1 MEAKVKAKRKVVAE
15 PAADIETKRKAA
27 SAAARSK
34 AYRERKKAAS
44 QVEKLHVELPKPLYG
59 FFVELCT
66 AGKVTHEEMIIV
78 LLTKM
83 VESSAKIRK
92 LAERHGLQF

>member
-1 MEAKVKAKRKVVAE
+1 MEAVKVKKKVVVQ
-15 PAADIETKRKAA
+15 PVVDITAKRKAA

-34 AYRERKKAAS
+34 AYRERKKAAN
-44 QVEKLHVELPKPLYG
+44 QVERLHLELPKPLYG

-66 AGKVTHEEMIIV
+66 AGKVTHEEMLIV

-83 VESSAKIRK
+83 VESSAKIRQ